1 MNDSPVTT
9 VDQINSFV
17 QLDAAFECAIKG
29 KRARY
34 QWIGEVLQKFKYH
47 RLTKKEKSP
56 VRAYLR
62 KVTHTSI
69 SQLTRLILTHKR
81 RGTLVPNYASPK
93 RHRFKKK
100 YGSTE
105 IARLIA
111 TDIAHNHLSGQAT
124 KKILVREYETFN
136 HREYATVSQIS
147 SAHIY
152 AIRKHNR
159 QYTSSPAKYLH
170 RTAATKVAIGIRAK
184 PRPDG
189 RPGYLRIDTVHS
201 GDLNGEKGVYHI
213 NIVDE
218 VTQWEMVAT
227 VAKITE
233 QYLLPVIEEL
243 LACFPFVIHEFH
255 ADNGSEYIN
264 HVVAELLA
272 KLYVRFTKSRARC
285 SNDNALVESKNG
297 SVIRKM
303 WGHNHMPARYASIMN
318 EFNRGYVNGYLNYH
332 RPCGFAQEYIDA
344 RGKIKKKYTLWMT
357 PYEKFKS
364 LPDATQYLKKGIT
377 FAQLQV
383 IAMEKSD
390 NAFAETMNKAKVE
403 LFKRMKSF

>member
-1 MNDSPVTT
+1 MNDSPVSTIS
-9 VDQINSFV
+9 QINAFV
-17 QLDAAFECAIKG
+17 ELDSGFECAIKG
-29 KRARY
+29 KRERY
-34 QWIGEVLQKFKYH
+34 QWIGGVLQKFKYH

-62 KVTHTSI
+62 KVTHISI
-69 SQLTRLILTHKR
+69 SQLTRLVLKHKR
-81 RGTLVPNYASPK
+81 CGKLALNYASPK
-93 RHRFKKK
+93 RPRFKRK
-100 YGSTE
+100 YGPAE

-111 TDIAHNHLSGQAT
+111 TDIAHHHLSGQAT
-124 KKILVREYETFN
+124 KKILVREYKTFN
-136 HREYATVSQIS
+136 HPEYATVSQIS
-147 SAHIY
+147 PAHIY

-170 RTAATKVAIGIRAK
+170 RTAATKVAIGLRAK

-227 VAKITE
+227 VEKITE

-243 LACFPFVIHEFH
+243 LACFPFLIHEFH

-272 KLYVRFTKSRARC
+272 KLYVRFTKSRARHC
-285 SNDNALVESKNG
+285 NDNALVESKNG
-297 SVIRKM
+297 SVVRKM
-303 WGHNHMPARYASIMN
+303 WGHNHIPSRHASAMN
-318 EFNRGYVNGYLNYH
+318 EFNRGYVNQYLNYH

-357 PYEKFKS
+357 PYEKLRS
-364 LPDATQYLKKGIT
+364 LPDATQYLKPGIT
-377 FAQLQV
+377 FAQLEM

-390 NAFAETMNKAKVE
+390 NEFAETMNHAKVE
-403 LFKRMKSF
+403 LFKCMKSF